1 MTPPTNAGGTDLIS
15 HFALAANGNVSA
27 PKPNKSAT
35 DSMNRPHFITPRSK
49 VVGMFAVDY
58 EGLRAADKSCEAP
71 PSLSQAVYRQPC
83 LLLFD
88 FAGDPVPPKEP
99 PSLRWEAPPPK
110 HLSTFV
116 SEPDPINLPFCLFSR
131 VELEQCSCQQL
142 LVENCRAPFA
152 DLAV

>member
-1 MTPPTNAGGTDLIS
+1 MRSVPPALTGGFFGYFLLTATAYVATERMTPPTNAGGTDLIS

-83 LLLFD
+83 L
-88 FAGDPVPPKEP
+88 FALRLCWRPRSPERAAIAQMGSASPK
-99 PSLRWEAPPPK
+99 AP
-110 HLSTFV
+110 L
-116 SEPDPINLPFCLFSR
+116 NFCL
-131 VELEQCSCQQL
+131 
-142 LVENCRAPFA
+142 RA
-152 DLAV
+152 

>member
-1 MTPPTNAGGTDLIS
+1 MKAC
-15 HFALAANGNVSA
+15 
-27 PKPNKSAT
+27 
-35 DSMNRPHFITPRSK
+35 
-49 VVGMFAVDY
+49 
-58 EGLRAADKSCEAP
+58 GLRINPARLPLA
-71 PSLSQAVYRQPC
+71 SLRPFIGSPAY
-83 LLLFD
+83 LLFD